1 MEKNPTGIPM
11 TFFLFFIKGGL
22 GGEGGVLNRTSPSPL
37 TLSYPQNSKT
47 LPHTFPKFILFKD
60 PSLQLFPSK
69 IKTERPEIKGA
80 GGKLFLNILQ
90 NIGPKLFF
98 LFETGKE
105 WPSLVKVTWPKKWL
119 IYWKIHDVLAAHS
132 LTHTLS
138 LYIYKYIYILQNMLK
153 TIIHRI

>member
-80 GGKLFLNILQ
+80 GGKLFLSIPQ
-90 NIGPKLFF
+90 DIGPRLFF
-98 LFETGKE
+98 YLKLGKNDQ
-105 WPSLVKVTWPKKWL
+105 P
-119 IYWKIHDVLAAHS
+119 
-132 LTHTLS
+132 LS
-138 LYIYKYIYILQNMLK
+138 KLHGQKSD
-153 TIIHRI
+153 